1 MKTSHHQFDLT
12 PQLKEEMEF
21 WKMWQEKFGKDSA
34 IELSSGLIRYLCD
47 RCKEY
52 RKKIAELESV

>member
-12 PQLKEEMEF
+12 LQLKEEMEF
-21 WKMWQEKFGKDSA
+21 WKMWQEKFGKESA
-34 IELSSGLIRYLCD
+34 IELSSGLIQHLSG

-52 RKKIAELESV
+52 RKKIKELESK